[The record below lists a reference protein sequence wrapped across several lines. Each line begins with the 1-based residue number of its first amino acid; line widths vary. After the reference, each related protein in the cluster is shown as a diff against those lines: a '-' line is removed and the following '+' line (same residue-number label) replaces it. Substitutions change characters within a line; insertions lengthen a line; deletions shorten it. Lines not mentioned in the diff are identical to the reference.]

1 MQGYGQFCP
10 IAKAAEIFCERW
22 TALVIRNLAA
32 GSERFSDIHR
42 GVPHMSATLLTK
54 RLRQLEAEDI
64 VERRRA
70 NGGRH
75 WTYHLT
81 PRGQE
86 FVPLI
91 GALGVWGQRW
101 SRRDLVEGELDL
113 GLLTWGLEHCVDPA
127 AFGAGRTTVELTF
140 TDQVKHKASYWFV
153 NTDGVLDFCISHP
166 GHDIDLY
173 LLGTLRDMTHVYRGD
188 IGISAALESGR
199 IEAIGPTRLIRKLSE
214 WLNLGPLAE
223 VPTAGAN

>member
-32 GSERFSDIHR
+32 GSERFCDIHR

-64 VERRRA
+64 VERRKPDGA
-70 NGGRH
+70 SY

-81 PRGQE
+81 ARGAE

-101 SRRDLVEGELDL
+101 SRRDLVDGEVDL

-127 AFGAGRTTVELTF
+127 AFGEGRVTVELTF
-140 TDQVKHKASYWFV
+140 TDQPQHKASYWFV
-153 NTDGVLDFCISHP
+153 NQGNALDFCISHP
-166 GHDIDLY
+166 GHEVDLY
-173 LLGTLRDMTHVYRGD
+173 LSASLHDMTRVYRGD
-188 IGISAALESGR
+188 IGVMAAVDAGKLE
-199 IEAIGPTRLIRKLSE
+199 AVGPRKLIRRLKA
-214 WLNLGPLAE
+214 WLNLGPLAD
-223 VPTAGAN
+223 VAPAAGA